1 MIVKLYGLKIYLKII
16 NEVVILTVKAK
27 IINKELEDFEAT
39 FEIRRMNFD
48 QALINYPTGS
58 GLKTFK
64 LKDLE
69 LIPENKVDKF
79 LIENRQFLKIK
90 LTKGISIFF
99 YMALL
104 ESLEDEIDEKLVEL
118 NVLKDKYKINR
129 RGIWEKEILI
139 LVNNKFPIE
148 VLSSGQNFK
157 KEGYNIIINKIS
169 EENFLNICFNEIS
182 KVEKEIEHRNRML
195 SGFGKAISA
204 LKAKDKNEQK
214 LLI

>member
-1 MIVKLYGLKIYLKII
+1 M
-16 NEVVILTVKAK
+16 KAK